1 MTTAVTVTA
10 CLARSRA
17 GFPLPTLEVWPPPE
31 SHFRVVSARMHELA
45 AAIER
50 ATAPNEQWL
59 VYLMRDSG
67 GGGRVIVELMDG
79 SEEEAERAMATL
91 REVLR

>member
-1 MTTAVTVTA
+1 
-10 CLARSRA
+10 
-17 GFPLPTLEVWPPPE
+17 
-31 SHFRVVSARMHELA
+31 MHELA

-67 GGGRVIVELMDG
+67 GGGRVILELMDG
-79 SEEEAERAMATL
+79 SEIEAERAMATL